1 MRLRV
6 LIADDEPLAR
16 ERLRQLLSAEPDTE
30 IIGECADGRETVAAI
45 RTASPDLVF
54 LDVQMPELD
63 GFGVLRA
70 LGEERLPAVIFVT
83 AYDRYAVR
91 AFETCAVDYLLKPF
105 DRERLRRA
113 LHRGRTRARESES
126 TRRISSLLNLPPA
139 RPPCLERL
147 IVKSVGRVTILNVED
162 LDWIQAADNYA
173 ELHVGKS
180 VHLLRQT
187 MTGLE
192 QQLPPHQF
200 ARISRSL
207 LVNLHRIVELRPS
220 PHGGARVHLRDGTQ
234 LGVSRNHRRE
244 LERRLGKAG

>member
-1 MRLRV
+1 M

-45 RTASPDLVF
+45 RSASPDLVF

-113 LHRGRTRARESES
+113 LHRGRARARESPS
-126 TRRISSLLNLPPA
+126 TRRMTTLLNTLPA
-139 RPPCLERL
+139 RPPYLERL
-147 IVKSVGRVTILNVED
+147 IVKSVGRVTILKIED

-173 ELHVGKS
+173 ELHVGKA

-192 QQLPPHQF
+192 QQLPPHLF

-207 LVNLHRIVELRPS
+207 LVNLHRIVELRS
-220 PHGGARVHLRDGTQ
+220 TPHGGALVQLRDGTQ
-234 LGVSRNHRRE
+234 LNASRNHRRE
-244 LERRLGKAG
+244 LERRLGKAD